1 MHYPSG
7 FCCYNVKYKYFH
19 FFTNILPSL
28 FWQLLL
34 LCVRLYN
41 FLPPVGVQWWHC
53 KNHSDGHERWRR
65 PSREQESQQHGEGF
79 LYSGKNLRYLWLSLT
94 LSLITMQGNVDV
106 DGPFFFYF
114 SKWSEYSRGSKWK
127 SPGSGRSKPSLPS
140 ESISTSE
147 IRLNSVNDLQQIE
160 SNCSGKRAVDICHRL
175 SLMCCYTSKC

>member
-1 MHYPSG
+1 MHYPPG
-7 FCCYNVKYKYFH
+7 FCCYNVKYKYFY

-79 LYSGKNLRYLWLSLT
+79 LYSGKNLQYLWLSLT

-106 DGPFFFYF
+106 DGLFYF
-114 SKWSEYSRGSKWK
+114 LFQQMERIFPWFKVKESRFWEKQTVSAKWVYKHLRNK
-127 SPGSGRSKPSLPS
+127 
-140 ESISTSE
+140 
-147 IRLNSVNDLQQIE
+147 
-160 SNCSGKRAVDICHRL
+160 A
-175 SLMCCYTSKC
+175 